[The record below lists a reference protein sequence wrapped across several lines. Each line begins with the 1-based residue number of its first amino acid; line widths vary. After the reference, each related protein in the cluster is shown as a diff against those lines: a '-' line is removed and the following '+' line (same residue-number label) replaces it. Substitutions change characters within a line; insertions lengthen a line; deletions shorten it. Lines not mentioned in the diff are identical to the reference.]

1 MKKKALALV
10 FILGLSA
17 SLAMAQGGG
26 APGAGGGQRGPGG
39 PGGGRGPAAA
49 PPATGPIAD
58 LVNKI
63 VDAIN
68 KQDQAYLNGLR
79 SPDAVWLDEDGHM
92 FPAATWLRRLITG
105 TPAKKFTIVT
115 TPAALRVGDITAD
128 TAWAGFNY
136 TLDETV
142 TPRGQS
148 AAIANQMKGLASI
161 VFKKT
166 GNDWQ
171 VALIHAPVTGVAIA
185 PH

>member
-39 PGGGRGPAAA
+39 GRGAA

-58 LVNKI
+58 LVVKI

-68 KQDQAYLNGLR
+68 KQDQAYLNGLLT
-79 SPDAVWLDEDGHM
+79 PDAVWLDEDGHI

-105 TPAKKFTIVT
+105 TPAKKFTIVS

-136 TLDETV
+136 TLDETI

-148 AAIANQMKGLASI
+148 TAIDNQMKGLASI
-161 VFKKT
+161 VFKKN

-171 VALIHAPVTGVAIA
+171 VALIHAPVTGVAIT

>member
-26 APGAGGGQRGPGG
+26 APGAGGGQRG
-39 PGGGRGPAAA
+39 GRGAA

-58 LVNKI
+58 LVGKI

-68 KQDQAYLNGLR
+68 KQDQAYLNGLLT
-79 SPDAVWLDEDGHM
+79 PDAVWLDEDGHI

-105 TPAKKFTIVT
+105 TPAKKFTIVS

-136 TLDETV
+136 TLDETI

-148 AAIANQMKGLASI
+148 TAIDNQMKGLASI
-161 VFKKT
+161 VFKKN

-171 VALIHAPVTGVAIA
+171 VVLIHAPVTGVAIT